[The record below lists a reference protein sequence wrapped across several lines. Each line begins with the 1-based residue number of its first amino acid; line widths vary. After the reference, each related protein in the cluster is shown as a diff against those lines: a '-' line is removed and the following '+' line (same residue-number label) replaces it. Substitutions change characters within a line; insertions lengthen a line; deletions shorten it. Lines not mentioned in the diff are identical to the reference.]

1 MRALWPGG
9 RQPAGVTVKLNV
21 YDLDSPGN
29 EFLSALGLGLYHTGV
44 EVDGREY
51 SYGAG
56 YGIGDA
62 RPRSAAQNPGVAQ
75 FRGSYVMGRA
85 LPPQLTAK
93 FPDSLERVRNFSAGR
108 PGAGSRSS
116 KLWYYESSLGVGR
129 IRWARAA
136 SGPRRRAARRTRT
149 PRR

>member
-62 RPRSAAQNPGVAQ
+62 RPRSAAQNPGVAR
-75 FRGSYVMGRA
+75 FRGSYVMGQAESLQALGRA
-85 LPPQLTAK
+85 VDELRGSA
-93 FPDSLERVRNFSAGR
+93 RVDPHRWR
-108 PGAGSRSS
+108 RSS
-116 KLWYYESSLGVGR
+116 RE
-129 IRWARAA
+129 
-136 SGPRRRAARRTRT
+136 ARRSVAGDKEGKT
-149 PRR
+149 

>member
-1 MRALWPGG
+1 MRALWPSG

-62 RPRSAAQNPGVAQ
+62 LPRSAAQT
-75 FRGSYVMGRA
+75 RA
-85 LPPQLTAK
+85 SR
-93 FPDSLERVRNFSAGR
+93 DLEV
-108 PGAGSRSS
+108 
-116 KLWYYESSLGVGR
+116 V
-129 IRWARAA
+129 
-136 SGPRRRAARRTRT
+136 T
-149 PRR
+149 

>member
-62 RPRSAAQNPGVAQ
+62 RPRSAAQNPGVAR
-75 FRGSYVMGRA
+75 FRGSYVMGQAESLQALGRA
-85 LPPQLTAK
+85 VDEL
-93 FPDSLERVRNFSAGR
+93 RGR
-108 PGAGSRSS
+108 PWTS
-116 KLWYYESSLGVGR
+116 KCAVNY
-129 IRWARAA
+129 
-136 SGPRRRAARRTRT
+136 
-149 PRR
+149 